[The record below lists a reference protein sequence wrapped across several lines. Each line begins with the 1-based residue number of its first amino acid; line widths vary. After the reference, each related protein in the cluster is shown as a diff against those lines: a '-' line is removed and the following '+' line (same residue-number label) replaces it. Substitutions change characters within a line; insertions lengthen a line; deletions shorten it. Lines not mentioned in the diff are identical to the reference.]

1 MTRIGWIQVVGQRRQ
16 SPVGEEARIVERA
29 HHESQP
35 SFQRRGCRGTGTKV
49 PNPSPQILQ

>member
-16 SPVGEEARIVERA
+16 SPVGEKARIVERA